1 MVKSRISNKTKKLR
15 IEKGKV
21 VMFNLDSQLQKDTI
35 AIASLPL
42 CELLLMNDANYPWLI
57 LVPRREDVRE
67 LIELSAEDQLQFMH
81 ESNAVARLLQTQFSA
96 EKLNIAA
103 LGNVV
108 AQLHIHHIARFKHD
122 AVWPK
127 PVWGA
132 MPAVAYQED
141 KLAEVIELI
150 YSSLAMD
157 SGLAVDW
164 GEG

>member
-1 MVKSRISNKTKKLR
+1 
-15 IEKGKV
+15 
-21 VMFNLDSQLQKDTI
+21 MFTLDTQLQKDTI

-57 LVPRREDVRE
+57 LVPRRADVRE
-67 LIELSAEDQLQFMH
+67 LIELSAEDQLQFMQ

-108 AQLHIHHIARFKHD
+108 AQLHIHHIARFKSD

-132 MPAVAYQED
+132 MPAVAYADQE
-141 KLAEVIELI
+141 LAEVIELI

-157 SGLAVDW
+157 SGLLIDW
-164 GEG
+164 SES